1 MFLKCIALSLL
12 SAAGLVAQGQPQP
25 KPGALEGVV
34 LNTATRAPVPKATVS
49 FASGISW
56 PDRTLGTR
64 QFSRVATTDE
74 NGKFRIDAVDPG
86 PYHLEYVQAPGY
98 MSETS
103 RNAPITV
110 AEEQRVTGLVL
121 ELMPL
126 GAISGQ
132 VLDRDGD
139 PLPFAQIAIMQY
151 RYSNGVKSLHTV
163 DGATTDDRGR
173 YRVFRLPPGHYF
185 VNAWLPPG
193 QVRHGT
199 LQSDWLPANTRR
211 ATPELG
217 YLPVFFPNGADASQG
232 TAVSL
237 APGGD
242 TGGIDFRLRG
252 VPVYHIRGKLSG
264 YDPSGPPASALVA
277 PCPAP
282 DGAAEYGARIQS
294 DGRFDVSGV
303 AAGAY
308 CLTLTQGGDAR
319 TLYAP
324 ETAVT
329 VTNRNLD
336 GVALRGMPAFPV
348 PGAVRVEG
356 PPTDTGDVMIF
367 AEPLSSGI
375 APNTALVENA
385 KFSLDASVPGK
396 YRIRAN
402 RLPPNMYL
410 KSVSYGEQDLPDHTA
425 ALRPGGALLTV
436 VLGADA
442 GVVNG
447 TVQSDRGEVSGNVV
461 ISVERD
467 GDSQWAPVDFGAHF
481 LVPNLAPGDYKIYAW
496 DDPDPSLTTIAEF
509 RQEFSSYAASITVNA
524 GAAATVQVKLIPADE
539 IRKAKARFR

>member
-1 MFLKCIALSLL
+1 VLLKPVPLSLL
-12 SAAGLVAQGQPQP
+12 AAAALFAQDQPP
-25 KPGALEGVV
+25 SKPGSLEGVV

-49 FASGISW
+49 FASGASW
-56 PDRTLGTR
+56 PERNLGAR

-74 NGKFRIDAVDPG
+74 NGKFRVGALDPG
-86 PYHLEYVQAPGY
+86 AYHVEYVQAPGY
-98 MSETS
+98 MYENS
-103 RNAPITV
+103 RSAPITL
-110 AEEQRVTGLVL
+110 AEDQRLTGIVL

-132 VLDRDGD
+132 VLDSDGE
-139 PLPFAQIAIMQY
+139 PLPFAQIAVMQY

-199 LQSDWLPANTRR
+199 LQSDWLPANTHR

-217 YLPVFFPNGADASQG
+217 YVPVFFPNGADASQA

-264 YDPSGPPASALVA
+264 YDPAGPPASVLVA

-282 DGAAEYGARIQS
+282 DGAAEYGAKIQP

-308 CLTLTQGGDAR
+308 CLTLTQSGDTR
-319 TLYAP
+319 TLYAA

-329 VTNRNLD
+329 LTNRSLD
-336 GVALRGMPAFPV
+336 AVALRGMPAFAV
-348 PGAVRVEG
+348 PGVVRVEG
-356 PPTDTGDVMIF
+356 PPTDTDDVIIF
-367 AEPLSSGI
+367 AEPVASAI
-375 APNTALVENA
+375 TPNTALVENA
-385 KFSLDASVPGK
+385 RFSLEASVPGK

-410 KSVSYGEQDLPDHTA
+410 KSVNYGERDLPDQAA
-425 ALRPGGALLTV
+425 ALRPGGAVLTV
-436 VLGADA
+436 ILGGDA
-442 GVVNG
+442 GQVNG
-447 TVQSDRGEVSGNVV
+447 AVHSDGGEVSGNVV

-467 GDSQWAPVDFGAHF
+467 GESQWSPVDFGSHF

-496 DDPDPSLTTIAEF
+496 DDPDPSLTNLAEF
-509 RQEFSSYAASITVNA
+509 RQEFSSRAVSVTVNA
-524 GAAATVQVKLIPADE
+524 GAAATVELKLIPADE
-539 IRKAKARFR
+539 IRKVKQRYR